1 MSSIISHEERPWGN
15 YEVLS
20 SFTQDTVDV
29 VIKKIVV
36 NPGKRLSLQSHRGR
50 DESWLFIAGHGE
62 VTIGDEEKTVQ
73 KGSVVSAPKGTK
85 HRIANTDPIE
95 PLVLI
100 ETSVGVFDEQDITRY
115 EDDFGRI

>member
-1 MSSIISHEERPWGN
+1 MSSIISHEERPWGI

-20 SFTQDTVDV
+20 SFRQDATDV

-36 NPGKRLSLQSHRGR
+36 NPGKRLSLQSHKGR

-62 VTIGDEEKTVQ
+62 VTVGDEQ
-73 KGSVVSAPKGTK
+73 KVVKNGSVISAPKGTK

-95 PLVLI
+95 PLVLV
-100 ETSVGVFDEQDITRY
+100 ETSVGVFDELDIIRY